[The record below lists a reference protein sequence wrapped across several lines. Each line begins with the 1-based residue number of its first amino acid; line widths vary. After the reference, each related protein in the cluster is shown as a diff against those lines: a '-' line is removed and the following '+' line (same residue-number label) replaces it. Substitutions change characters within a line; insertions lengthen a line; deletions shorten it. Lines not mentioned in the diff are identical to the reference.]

1 MILKYRWQRCKNAC
15 SDKLTTRTYEVRR
28 KLYLLQHTNTILK
41 SKPDKHKSH
50 KHTSTSPRQSSSR
63 AIQPQD
69 PLLQLHQSTL
79 RHPHL
84 SQGATSS
91 IANRMSTQSTPLP
104 QTLFPGAKLQSSA
117 EPRFPFLRRLAPLAL
132 PLFLAFH
139 LRREKMKLP
148 LYCA

>member
-1 MILKYRWQRCKNAC
+1 VILKCRWQRCKNAC

-50 KHTSTSPRQSSSR
+50 KRIYISSPIQLTCNTTPGSPPPAAPVHVASPPSFTRRNLVNRKPYVNPVNAPPANSISWRQIT
-63 AIQPQD
+63 IQCR
-69 PLLQLHQSTL
+69 T
-79 RHPHL
+79 
-84 SQGATSS
+84 T
-91 IANRMSTQSTPLP
+91 IPLP
-104 QTLFPGAKLQSSA
+104 PPLRSA
-117 EPRFPFLRRLAPLAL
+117 CLAL
-132 PLFLAFH
+132 VLAFH